1 MTVPRCVVSGD
12 RGSLIGVS
20 RRRGRYLACMAAK
33 SGPVYVRPDGTATC
47 REAWPQVADLSRRPA
62 FPSGA
67 VYARPDLNDIISEW
81 REKRGAQNDD
91 LAQALIEWS
100 TRVLEQTAEN
110 ERAGVEKY
118 SERCERAWDSIHDVE
133 NALQAHAGESFF
145 ALATVVVIESG
156 NGEDGRSE
164 AAPRHP
170 GPDPPT
176 ARRPD
181 RRGCGSHAGRQRQ
194 GRRGLIA
201 GSGGRARRRPTG
213 RPFIMP
219 PIGAPRQSLRLCACI
234 HCIDLL
240 TEIVHI
246 IHVAVQFG
254 ARLSNERCRSDCFLD
269 SEFIDYAV
277 NDTEATR
284 QCLEELV
291 RRFRQH
297 RLTMTA
303 PQGIYSEASLGDD

>member
-145 ALATVVVIESG
+145 ALATVLVIESE

-164 AAPRHP
+164 AAPSHP
-170 GPDPPT
+170 APIRPQLVGPIAEDADRMLAETPGAT
-176 ARRPD
+176 RPD
-181 RRGCGSHAGRQRQ
+181 RRLRGASEEAAYGS
-194 GRRGLIA
+194 
-201 GSGGRARRRPTG
+201 
-213 RPFIMP
+213 PFYY
-219 PIGAPRQSLRLCACI
+219 ASNRSAQAVTASLRLHTLHRPAYGNRPYHTC
-234 HCIDLL
+234 
-240 TEIVHI
+240 
-246 IHVAVQFG
+246 
-254 ARLSNERCRSDCFLD
+254 CRSIRCSTFERALP
-269 SEFIDYAV
+269 
-277 NDTEATR
+277 
-284 QCLEELV
+284 L
-291 RRFRQH
+291 
-297 RLTMTA
+297 
-303 PQGIYSEASLGDD
+303 